1 QQRENPQDLPRV
13 NERPSCQA
21 CRKLPRNPS
30 LIPRPAP
37 PRPAHSPPLLSSRTP
52 DAHDRIISLSFPQV
66 PSFMPS
72 CAHSCLLALT
82 FVIMRRGWKRKRR
95 ARRKRHRA
103 RRETQSLKG
112 AQATEAAEEAVV
124 AAAAAAEAAA
134 AEAAA
139 AAAAAV
145 AAAAKAA
152 KAAKAA
158 AAAAAPAAAPAEE
171 IQESPSSPA
180 SVSRGTPPSSPAAGT
195 RQEPQGTPAT
205 SSRDAGVSCP
215 GSEEG
220 AQSQDEKSESPSQAA
235 PCTHSICRDPL
246 NREAATLVLF
256 MLEKYKMTE
265 PIPQAALLK
274 TVNKKYEQHFPE
286 ILSRASE
293 IMEVVFGLELKEVDP
308 SNHSY
313 AFISKLALPSE
324 GSLSDESGLPTS
336 GLLMI
341 LLGEIFTKGNRA
353 TEEEIWEFLNDLGLA
368 HAETSK
374 MKVLEFV
381 AKSTGT
387 VPSAFPDLYEEALQ
401 DEEERA

>member
-1 QQRENPQDLPRV
+1 
-13 NERPSCQA
+13 
-21 CRKLPRNPS
+21 
-30 LIPRPAP
+30 
-37 PRPAHSPPLLSSRTP
+37 
-52 DAHDRIISLSFPQV
+52 
-66 PSFMPS
+66 MPS
-72 CAHSCLLALT
+72 CANSCLLALT
-82 FVIMRRGWKRKRR
+82 FVIMCRGHKRKRR

-112 AQATEAAEEAVV
+112 AQATEAAEEA
-124 AAAAAAEAAA
+124 AAAVPAP
-134 AEAAA
+134 

-145 AAAAKAA
+145 
-152 KAAKAA
+152 
-158 AAAAAPAAAPAEE
+158 APAAAPAEE
-171 IQESPSSPA
+171 IQESPSSPT
-180 SVSRGTPPSSPAAGT
+180 SVSWGTPPISPAAGT

-246 NREAATLVLF
+246 NRKAGTLVLF
-256 MLEKYKMTE
+256 LLEKYKANE

-274 TVNKKYEQHFPE
+274 AVKSKYEKHFPE

-293 IMEVVFGLELKEVDP
+293 IMQVVFGLELKEVDP
-308 SNHSY
+308 SSHSY

-324 GSLSDESGLPTS
+324 GSPSDESGLPTS

-353 TEEEIWEFLNDLGLA
+353 TEEIWEFLNELGLYAGIRHSIFGEPTRIISKDFVQQKYLTYHQVPNRDPPCYEFLWGPRA

-381 AKSTGT
+381 AKISDT
-387 VPSAFPDLYEEALQ
+387 VPSAFPDLYEEVLK
-401 DEEERA
+401 DEEERAGVRAAARAAAVAAGRPLPGPRPAAPPTCSGGRPRAVCSLCFGREQSGS